1 MNRVILD
8 TNVLA
13 SGLRSSRG
21 ASFVVLRLVYERRL
35 RPLLTVPLLFEYEDV
50 LHRPEHMAH
59 HGMSSAGV
67 DEFLMEWTALS
78 EAVEVHFRWRPQ
90 LADPKDELVLEAAIN
105 GAADA
110 LVTYNV
116 RDFLDASS
124 SFGLRVLR
132 PAELI
137 VGMRT

>member
-13 SGLRSSRG
+13 SALRSSRG
-21 ASFVVLRLVYERRL
+21 ASFAILQLVYERRL
-35 RPLLTVPLLFEYEDV
+35 RPLLSVPLLFEYEDV
-50 LHRPEHMAH
+50 LRRPEQVAH
-59 HGMSSAGV
+59 HGLSSAGI
-67 DEFLMEWTALS
+67 DGFLAELAALS

-90 LADPKDELVLEAAIN
+90 LADPKDEMVLEAAIN
-105 GAADA
+105 GSADA

-116 RDFLDASS
+116 RDFLGASS
-124 SFGLRVLR
+124 SFGLRILR

-137 VGMRT
+137 FGMRT